1 MKLAKAS
8 ILYRALR
15 NSASFGAI
23 FIFSRGFSIQEV
35 NLIAV
40 LSIIIGAGLIIG
52 VNLVWQYLIWRNYNL
67 NLEENNLKITKGV
80 LSKEDRKIPFD
91 RIQNVDI
98 KRNIVHRLMGI
109 SQLNVE
115 TAGGNKTEAS
125 IKHLRSEDATQLRNN
140 LSEGETADTN
150 EGSQRQPEYQIR
162 KKELALLSLTSIDG
176 RFIAAVG
183 TLFGVAPSIM
193 ESTIEEISLD
203 PTAGS
208 AILLIGGIG
217 ATWALGAASTFL
229 RYWKFKL
236 YENEDSLRYERGL
249 LNRAEGE
256 IPLQKI
262 QKLTVEENLAQRIL
276 GYATLKIDTAG
287 YSPTQ
292 SATKGPEAAIPL
304 AKQERIEEIS
314 RKIADTTKTPPEA
327 ITRKARRR
335 YVFRYTLLSLISSSV
350 IYYFTGS
357 LVLAAALTTIL
368 TAASAAAGH
377 LKWKNIGYSI
387 NKKHVVTSKGF
398 WNHRTSYIPYFRVQN
413 LIETRSILQ
422 KKWGVSTLDIDTAGT
437 GNILNRTHIPD
448 LDNAKARELRQ
459 EIFRRFQNSLQKT
472 RAEKK
477 RP

>member
-15 NSASFGAI
+15 SSASFGAI
-23 FIFSRGFSIQEV
+23 FILSSSIQEV

-40 LSIIIGAGLIIG
+40 LSIIVGTGLIIG

-109 SQLNVE
+109 SRLNVE

-125 IKHLRSEDATQLRNN
+125 IKHLRSGDATQLRNR
-140 LSEGETADTN
+140 LSEGKTTKISEN
-150 EGSQRQPEYQIR
+150 SQTQPEYQIG
-162 KKELALLSLTSIDG
+162 KKELALLSATSVDG

-183 TLFGVAPSIM
+183 TLSGIAPSII

-208 AILLIGGIG
+208 ALLLIGGLG
-217 ATWALGAASTFL
+217 ATWVLGAVSTFL

-249 LNRAEGE
+249 INRAEGE

-262 QKLTVEENLAQRIL
+262 QKLTVEENLPQRIL

-304 AKQERIEEIS
+304 AKQKKIEKIS
-314 RKIADTTKTPPEA
+314 KKVADTTKTHPQG
-327 ITRKARRR
+327 ITAKARRR
-335 YVFRYTLLSLISSSV
+335 YVFRYCLASLIGSLLV
-350 IYYFTGS
+350 YYFTNS
-357 LVLAAALTTIL
+357 LALTAALTTAL
-368 TAASAAAGH
+368 TAVSVAAGH

-387 NKKHVVTSKGF
+387 NEKHVVTSKGF

-422 KKWGVSTLDIDTAGT
+422 KRWGVSTLDIDTAGT

-448 LDNAKARELRQ
+448 LNKVKARELRQ
-459 EIFRRFQNSLQKT
+459 EIFRRFQDSLQQ
-472 RAEKK
+472 AQSKK
-477 RP
+477 KQP